1 MYKNQFRILFYAKE
15 KAPVGPG
22 GGDREQ
28 ELGNDD
34 SGEVTKGVQI
44 EQVV

>member
-1 MYKNQFRILFYAKE
+1 M
-15 KAPVGPG
+15 GPG

-34 SGEVTKGVQI
+34 SGDQGCTNRAGGLGKKKTYFLL
-44 EQVV
+44 